1 MVIDFGGYTAKVIE
15 KDMLR
20 QVPEDIDTREGSIIQ
35 TAVGPVAWYL
45 EGLYLELAHLQ
56 ANAYADTAVGKA
68 LNLIVQQ
75 RGLTRNPATP
85 AIRKGSFNVPIPSGA
100 QFKTINGANSVI
112 FVSGELLFST
122 ENSYVYAMTCQVLG
136 IVGNNYIGNLLP
148 ITAVSDLTSAT
159 LGEIITAGTE
169 EETDKALRERF
180 FETFR
185 VAAFGG
191 NIQAYR
197 NAILAIPGVGAVQVY
212 PAWQGGGTVLCSI
225 LDDKR
230 KPALAA
236 TVQTVQDI
244 ICPSEG
250 DGTAPSP
257 NGYGMAPIGAAVT
270 ITTAAPLTLDI
281 TCDIEFALNVQNG
294 AETYLGQVEEK
305 IQEYLDTVSQ
315 TWGVPLKGHTIDY
328 AVTVYVSR
336 IIFAVLTIP
345 EIVNVTNV
353 RINGSEKD
361 LHLTETSELQQIPE
375 LGTVVINGG

>member
-1 MVIDFGGYTAKVIE
+1 MVIDFGGYTAKMIE

-56 ANAYADTAVGKA
+56 ANAYADTAVGEA

-257 NGYGMAPIGAAVT
+257 NGYGMAPIGAAVM